1 LEQITS
7 TRPCRRTILHFSH
20 IGLTDGRTFTL
31 VRSHQVIS
39 RMFLATPALATG
51 TVAATAPRS
60 ATQRESMRRK
70 RNA

>member
-1 LEQITS
+1 M
-7 TRPCRRTILHFSH
+7 ILHFSH

-39 RMFLATPALATG
+39 RMFLAASALATG

-60 ATQRESMRRK
+60 ATQRERMRRK